1 MPVRHVPTHVKNV
14 QKVVKEIREW
24 NNAQVYAEPALKP
37 AVNVQKIAEATVAM
51 LLKQHSVA
59 LMLAVRVPKNAKS
72 TMTKC
77 AKNAQKNAENVKQ
90 NAEILQLKNFS

>member
-1 MPVRHVPTHVKNV
+1 MPVRHVPKHVRNV
-14 QKVVKEIREW
+14 QTVVKEIREW

-37 AVNVQKIAEATVAM
+37 AVNVQKNAEATVAI
-51 LLKQHSVA
+51 LLNQHSNA
-59 LMLAVRVPKNAKS
+59 SMLAVHVPKNAKS

-77 AKNAQKNAENVKQ
+77 AKNAPKNAESAKQ